1 MLMSRVRTMVRAPN
15 NSMSKKKPIPE
26 PVKPRSTWGEMLTR
40 EELLALLARLD
51 AKKLE
56 RKEMS
61 EDAKKSKNP
70 FINAANAAR
79 AVAAN
84 PKVPSTTTAQV
95 QRAKAGPQVSTNK
108 PAKKSAG
115 RGR

>member
-1 MLMSRVRTMVRAPN
+1 
-15 NSMSKKKPIPE
+15 MSKKKPNKE
-26 PVKPRSTWGEMLTR
+26 PAKRATWGEMLTR
-40 EELLALLARLD
+40 EELLALLDRLD
-51 AKKLE
+51 QKILE
-56 RKEMS
+56 RKQMS

-84 PKVPSTTTAQV
+84 PRVPGSKTAQV

>member
-1 MLMSRVRTMVRAPN
+1 
-15 NSMSKKKPIPE
+15 MSKKKPTTTP
-26 PVKPRSTWGEMLTR
+26 KRATWGEMLTK

-51 AKKLE
+51 QKKIE
-56 RKEMS
+56 RKEMA
-61 EDAKKSKNP
+61 EEAKKSKNP
-70 FINAANAAR
+70 FINLANAAK

-84 PKVPSTTTAQV
+84 PKVPGTTTAQV
-95 QRAKAGPQVSTNK
+95 QKAKAQVSTNK

>member
-1 MLMSRVRTMVRAPN
+1 
-15 NSMSKKKPIPE
+15 MSKKKPIQE
-26 PVKPRSTWGEMLTR
+26 PTKRATWGEMLTK
-40 EELLALLARLD
+40 EELLALLDRLD
-51 AKKLE
+51 QKKLE
-56 RKEMS
+56 RKQMS

-70 FINAANAAR
+70 FINAANAAK

-84 PKVPSTTTAQV
+84 PRVPGSKAAQV
-95 QRAKAGPQVSTNK
+95 QRTKAGPQVSTNK

>member
-1 MLMSRVRTMVRAPN
+1 MT
-15 NSMSKKKPIPE
+15 KKKPTIE
-26 PVKPRSTWGEMLTR
+26 PRRTWGETLTR
-40 EELLALLARLD
+40 EELLALLDRLD
-51 AKKLE
+51 QKKLE
-56 RKEMS
+56 RKQMA

-70 FINAANAAR
+70 FINLANAAK

-84 PKVPSTTTAQV
+84 PKVPGTTTAQV
-95 QRAKAGPQVSTNK
+95 QKAKAGTQVSTNK

>member
-1 MLMSRVRTMVRAPN
+1 
-15 NSMSKKKPIPE
+15 MSKKKPTTTP
-26 PVKPRSTWGEMLTR
+26 KRATWGEMLTK

-51 AKKLE
+51 QKKIE

-61 EDAKKSKNP
+61 EQAKKSKNP
-70 FINAANAAR
+70 FINLANAAK

-95 QRAKAGPQVSTNK
+95 QKAKATAKATTNK

>member
-1 MLMSRVRTMVRAPN
+1 
-15 NSMSKKKPIPE
+15 MSKKKPNQ
-26 PVKPRSTWGEMLTR
+26 KTTKRATWGEMLTR
-40 EELLALLARLD
+40 EELLALLDRLD
-51 AKKLE
+51 QKKLE
-56 RKEMS
+56 RKQMS

-70 FINAANAAR
+70 FINAANAAK

-84 PKVPSTTTAQV
+84 PRVPGTKTAQV
-95 QRAKAGPQVSTNK
+95 QQAKAGPQVSTNK

>member
-1 MLMSRVRTMVRAPN
+1 MA
-15 NSMSKKKPIPE
+15 KKKPIQE
-26 PVKPRSTWGEMLTR
+26 STKRATWGEMLTK
-40 EELLALLARLD
+40 EELLGLLARLEQ
-51 AKKLE
+51 KKIE
-56 RKEMS
+56 RKEMA
-61 EDAKKSKNP
+61 EEAKKSKNP

-84 PKVPSTTTAQV
+84 PKVPSTTTVQV
-95 QRAKAGPQVSTNK
+95 QKAKSTAKVSTNK

>member
-1 MLMSRVRTMVRAPN
+1 
-15 NSMSKKKPIPE
+15 MSKKKPTTE
-26 PVKPRSTWGEMLTR
+26 PKRTWGEMLTKA
-40 EELLALLARLD
+40 ELLALLDRLD
-51 AKKLE
+51 QKKIE
-56 RKEMS
+56 RKEMA
-61 EDAKKSKNP
+61 EEAKKSKNP

-95 QRAKAGPQVSTNK
+95 QKAKSTAKVSTNK

>member
-1 MLMSRVRTMVRAPN
+1 
-15 NSMSKKKPIPE
+15 MSKKKPNKE
-26 PVKPRSTWGEMLTR
+26 PVKCATWGKMLTC
-40 EELLALLARLD
+40 EELLALLDRLD
-51 AKKLE
+51 QKKLE
-56 RKEMS
+56 RKQMS

-84 PKVPSTTTAQV
+84 PRVPGSKTAQV
-95 QRAKAGPQVSTNK
+95 QKAKAGPQVNTNK